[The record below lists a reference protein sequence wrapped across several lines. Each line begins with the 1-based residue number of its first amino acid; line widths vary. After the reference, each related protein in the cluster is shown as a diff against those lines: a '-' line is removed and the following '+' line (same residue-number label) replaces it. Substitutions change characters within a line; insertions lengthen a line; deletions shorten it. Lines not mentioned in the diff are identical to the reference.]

1 MGGGLAIVTGQEGE
15 HKNLLGFNHSFNLS
29 NLPLL
34 SKAKLTNAENTE
46 LVPSKTTS
54 DLQVMNTIFLI

>member
-1 MGGGLAIVTGQEGE
+1 MGGGWPRDKRGSTRIC
-15 HKNLLGFNHSFNLS
+15 LGSITVFILS

-34 SKAKLTNAENTE
+34 SKAKLTTAENTE
-46 LVPSKTTS
+46 LAPSKTTP